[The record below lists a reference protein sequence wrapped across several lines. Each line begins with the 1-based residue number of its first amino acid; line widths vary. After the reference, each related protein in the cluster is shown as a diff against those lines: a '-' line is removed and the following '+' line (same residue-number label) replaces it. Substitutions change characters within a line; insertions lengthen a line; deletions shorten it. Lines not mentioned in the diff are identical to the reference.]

1 MTEFSLPDEITPLLA
16 ARDSLKARYAASE
29 LRFTLDG
36 NLVGDLGEAVA
47 AELFGLELS
56 SRCGAAIDG
65 FSPEPRRRSVQVKAS
80 GTFRGPAF
88 RRQDVGADHLLFFH
102 FDFDRRV
109 GQVLFNGP
117 EKIALAQM
125 PTSWVT
131 GQRMISLKRLRAA
144 DATVLP
150 EDRLSRIR

>member
-1 MTEFSLPDEITPLLA
+1 MTHFPLPDEIIPLLV
-16 ARDSLKARYAASE
+16 ARDHLKARYASSE

-65 FSPEPRRRSVQVKAS
+65 FSPGPRRRSVQVKAS

-88 RRQDVGADHLLFFH
+88 RRHDVGADHLLFFH
-102 FDFDRRV
+102 FNFDQRI
-109 GQVLFNGP
+109 GEVLFNGP
-117 EKIALAQM
+117 ERIALALM
-125 PTSWVT
+125 PATWVS
-131 GQRMISLKRLRAA
+131 GQRMISLKRLRTA

-150 EDRLSRIR
+150 EDRLLRVR